1 MQQREVGSNKDSYK
15 GVFKLCNPFR
25 SCLHAPM
32 KLQLST
38 AEGQSFVFRESLN
51 TQISQFH
58 FSILSIYNFFK
69 IGLLKRGNKL

>member
-25 SCLHAPM
+25 TCLHALV

-58 FSILSIYNFFK
+58 FSILSIYNFLK